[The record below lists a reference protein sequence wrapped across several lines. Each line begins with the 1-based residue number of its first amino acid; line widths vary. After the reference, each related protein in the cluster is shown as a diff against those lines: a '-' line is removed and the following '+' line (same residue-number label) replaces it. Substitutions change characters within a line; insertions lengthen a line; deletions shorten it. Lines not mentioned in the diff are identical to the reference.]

1 MSTVS
6 TTLRSLLNRT
16 LAPFGPPPGG
26 PRFDSIDTLLAGAE
40 RRTGL
45 RDWGDAHFRDGLEA
59 LLGSLEVVPDLTPLG
74 VVTFSDIIR
83 HALVS
88 RLRFV
93 CDSVQRSDLASPVII
108 TGLPRSGT
116 TALYRLLGLDS
127 RFHAPT
133 LWELRDPF
141 ATPTFDLRRWRTS
154 AGIMLK
160 NRLLPDLDRK
170 HFTRADTPEECTL
183 LLANSLASPLFWDM
197 APLDGYLEWYQSTS
211 QRPAYVDYR
220 RQLEVLQALYP
231 DQRLLL
237 KAPAHLGNL
246 AVLHEL
252 IPEALLIQTHRN
264 PTACF
269 FSHCSLR
276 ETLGL
281 FVTDRPNRKAITGQV
296 RRVFEH
302 DLRANLEFHEA
313 SSGETIH
320 VACSAVRNTPLEV
333 LRDLHQSFDLEW
345 NQATASRA
353 TIYLQRIQRGRGG
366 QHRYSYSDW
375 EISKESVD
383 RLFRAYRTRFAT
395 AIAE

>member
-6 TTLRSLLNRT
+6 TYLRSIVNGA
-16 LAPFGPPPGG
+16 LAPFGRQQAGG
-26 PRFDSIDTLLAGAE
+26 RFDPVDDLLAAAE

-45 RDWGDAHFRDGLEA
+45 RDWGDPHFRDGLDA
-59 LLGSLEVVPDLTPLG
+59 LLGSLEEIPDLTPLG
-74 VVTFSDIIR
+74 VVTFSDIICQ
-83 HALVS
+83 ALVS

-93 CDSVQRSDLASPVII
+93 RDSVQRSELNSPVII

-116 TALYRLLGLDS
+116 TALHRLLGLDPGFYS
-127 RFHAPT
+127 PP

-141 ATPTFDLRRWRTS
+141 ATSTFDLRRWRTS

-183 LLANSLASPLFWDM
+183 LLANSFASPLFWDL

-211 QRPAYVDYR
+211 QRPAYVDYQ
-220 RQLEVLQALYP
+220 RQLEVLQALHP

-237 KAPAHLGNL
+237 KAPAHLGHL
-246 AVLHEL
+246 AVLHEVV
-252 IPEALLIQTHRN
+252 PEALLIQTHRD
-264 PTACF
+264 PTSCF

-281 FVTDRPNRKAITGQV
+281 FVIDRPNRKNIAGQV

-302 DLRANLEFHEA
+302 DLSANLEFHEA

-320 VACSAVRNTPLEV
+320 VACSAVRNTPFEV
-333 LRDLHQSFDLEW
+333 LRELFERLGFEW
-345 NQATASRA
+345 TEEVADRMTGNLQKWSR
-353 TIYLQRIQRGRGG
+353 RGLAR
-366 QHRYSYSDW
+366 HRYSDHGW
-375 EISKESVD
+375 GISRKRVD
-383 RLFRAYRTRFAT
+383 DLFSGYRAGFA
-395 AIAE
+395 AVLEP